1 MIETILVPVDGSPQ
15 AQAAIEYTRA
25 VFPETNIIL
34 LTVID
39 PVDGFAGY
47 SGDESG
53 NWEER
58 AKAEAKSLLRDAQ
71 TEFVAP
77 KRVQLSVVVGNPVD
91 TIAATADDIDV
102 DQIVIGS
109 HGRDGIQ
116 RLIVGSVAEQVMR
129 QVPVPVTIAR

>member
-91 TIAATADDIDV
+91 TIAATADDMDV

-129 QVPVPVTIAR
+129 QVPVPVTITR

>member
-15 AQAAIEYTRA
+15 AQTAIEYTRT
-25 VFPETNIIL
+25 VFPEANIIL
-34 LTVID
+34 LTVVD

-53 NWEER
+53 NWEKR
-58 AKAEAKSLLRDAQ
+58 AKAEAESLLQDAQ
-71 TEFVAP
+71 AEFVAP

-91 TIAATADDIDV
+91 TIVATAGDMNV
-102 DQIVIGS
+102 DQIVMGS

-129 QVPVPVTIAR
+129 QVPVPVTITR

>member
-15 AQAAIEYTRA
+15 SQAAIEYTRA
-25 VFPETNIIL
+25 VFPETNVIL

-71 TEFVAP
+71 TEFVTP
-77 KRVQLSVVVGNPVD
+77 KRVQVSVVVGNPVD
-91 TIAATADDIDV
+91 TIAATADDMDV

-129 QVPVPVTIAR
+129 QVPVPVTITR

>member
-15 AQAAIEYTRA
+15 AQTAVEYTRT
-25 VFPETNIIL
+25 VFPEANIIL
-34 LTVID
+34 LTVVD

-58 AKAEAKSLLRDAQ
+58 AKAEAKSLLQDAQ

-77 KRVQLSVVVGNPVD
+77 ERVQLSVVVGDPVD
-91 TIAATADDIDV
+91 TIAATADEMNV
-102 DQIVIGS
+102 DQIVMGS

-129 QVPVPVTIAR
+129 QVPVPVTITR